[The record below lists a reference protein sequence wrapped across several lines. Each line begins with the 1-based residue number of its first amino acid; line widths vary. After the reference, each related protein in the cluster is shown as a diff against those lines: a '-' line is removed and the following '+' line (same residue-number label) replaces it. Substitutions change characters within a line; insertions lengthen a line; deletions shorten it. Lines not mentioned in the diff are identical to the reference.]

1 MDEMNQVPNPPAYPQ
16 PLLALPN
23 ATSSLVLGI
32 ISIVSLCCC
41 TFIGVVLGIIGLVQ
55 GNSAIALYKQSPG
68 VYSEASY
75 KNANAGKICS
85 IIGLV
90 LGALSI
96 VSVLSLWVFK
106 AAMLHEIIGQIKNVY
121 GF

>member
-1 MDEMNQVPNPPAYPQ
+1 MNQVPTPPAYPQ
-16 PLLALPN
+16 PMLDLPY

-32 ISIVSLCCC
+32 ISIISLCCC
-41 TFIGVVLGIIGLVQ
+41 TFIGLVLGIIGLVQ
-55 GNSAIALYKQSPG
+55 GNNALALYKQSPG

-90 LGALSI
+90 IGSLSV
-96 VSVLSLWVFK
+96 VSVIVLWVFK
-106 AAMLHEIIGQIKNVY
+106 ASMMSEIFEEIIKAY